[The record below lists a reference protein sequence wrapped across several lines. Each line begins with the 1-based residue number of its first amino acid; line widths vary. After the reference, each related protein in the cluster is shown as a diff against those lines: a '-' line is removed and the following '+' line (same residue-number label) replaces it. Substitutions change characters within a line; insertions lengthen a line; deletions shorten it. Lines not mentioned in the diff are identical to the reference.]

1 MRTDQTRWVP
11 GERAARVRGW
21 LEPRLEHLR
30 STLRDTV
37 LLRSVARMYEID
49 GRNRTMMLA
58 GQAFIATVPLL
69 IVVATLASS
78 SDGAAV
84 GNQLVDDY
92 GLTGSAAA
100 SVRTLFARPPGATG
114 GLSLLGLV
122 VLLVA
127 LGALARLL
135 QQTYLA
141 AWKLRASGARARLK
155 ALYGTLLLIAGVAG
169 LDWVADLAGNH
180 LDAQIMLRLLE
191 LALAVPVWVL
201 VIWLMLAAQVPARA
215 LIPGAVVSA
224 VGQVLV
230 EVISGLYVPHLI
242 EANTERYGVIGA
254 SFALVSWLVVASYLI
269 VVSAVIGA
277 ELGSRSRWLTAGPRP
292 AAGPLE

>member
-1 MRTDQTRWVP
+1 MPV
-11 GERAARVRGW
+11 ERAASVRAW
-21 LEPRLEHLR
+21 LEPRLEQLR
-30 STLRDTV
+30 STLRDTL
-37 LLRSVARMYEID
+37 LLRSLARMYEID

-69 IVVATLASS
+69 IVVATIASS

-84 GNQLVDDY
+84 GNRLVDDY
-92 GLTGSAAA
+92 GLTGAAAA

-127 LGALARLL
+127 LAALSRLL

-141 AWKLRASGARARLK
+141 AWKLRASGARARLD

-169 LDWVADLAGNH
+169 LDWVADLAGEQV
-180 LDAQIMLRLLE
+180 DAQIMLRVVE
-191 LALAVPVWVL
+191 LVLAVPVWVL
-201 VIWLMLAAQVPARA
+201 VMWLLLAAQVPARA
-215 LIPGAVVSA
+215 LVPGAVVSA
-224 VGQVLV
+224 CGQVLV
-230 EVISGLYVPHLI
+230 EVFSGLYVPHLI

-277 ELGSRSRWLTAGPRP
+277 ELGSRSRWFTTAPRP
-292 AAGPLE
+292 AGGPLE